1 MMEEKIAK
9 FIQFTLLPG
18 WGVVSQNRL
27 LRMCGSIESCYEK
40 DLTDLLQLDEKR
52 KGGRIGEAKLRTFAE
67 NRCDD
72 IFQEE
77 AERIVTDC
85 RKKNIQI
92 ITADDEEYPKCLK
105 DLPDMPVVLYVAGAL
120 KINDF
125 ISSIGLVG
133 ARRCTQEDKQKA
145 IEKVEA
151 EVKNRTVIISGM
163 AKGIDSYAH
172 TAALMNNGYTIA
184 VLGNGPDICYPKE
197 HETLYEEIKNQGCIL
212 SEYRPGI
219 APHRYLFPQRNR
231 LIAALSDE
239 LYVIGAGRRSGTD
252 STVESGE
259 RYGRV
264 INRI

>member
-67 NRCDD
+67 NRC
-72 IFQEE
+72 
-77 AERIVTDC
+77 A
-85 RKKNIQI
+85 
-92 ITADDEEYPKCLK
+92 
-105 DLPDMPVVLYVAGAL
+105 
-120 KINDF
+120 
-125 ISSIGLVG
+125 
-133 ARRCTQEDKQKA
+133 
-145 IEKVEA
+145 
-151 EVKNRTVIISGM
+151 
-163 AKGIDSYAH
+163 
-172 TAALMNNGYTIA
+172 
-184 VLGNGPDICYPKE
+184 
-197 HETLYEEIKNQGCIL
+197 
-212 SEYRPGI
+212 
-219 APHRYLFPQRNR
+219 QRNR

-239 LYVIGAGRRSGTD
+239 LYVIGAGRRSGTE

-259 RYGRV
+259 KYGRV